1 MAKQFESIADLTI
14 HSKNAYEHREYL
26 KLHGCKWDAGYRAWI
41 APTVEDRN
49 RLEYDLEFNL
59 DSQLKHSNFGRWE
72 ELEKEEFEFAEAA
85 PIAPVE
91 GAIVTK
97 EKAVLIVGEG
107 NCKRYWDD
115 LVPAIVEHALLTAMV
130 EAEFYQQYDG
140 QIIGR
145 TISLAWDL
153 VKHFRLTPP
162 IDLQDEAETSIPP
175 IASQSLLKSWEMD
188 GKIAGVIDTA
198 GGISCLRI
206 SFPYCDEPLRLVK
219 GITGR
224 KWNSGKKSWEIPL
237 NSAPELFRNFP
248 HFQRS
253 GSAEKI
259 YQQCLADNKL
269 RPGFI

>member
-14 HSKNAYEHREYL
+14 RSKNAYEHREYL
-26 KLHGCKWDAGYRAWI
+26 KIHGCKWDSGYRAWI
-41 APTVEDRN
+41 APSVEDRD

-72 ELEKEEFEFAEAA
+72 ELEEEFELAEAA

-115 LVPAIVEHALLTAMV
+115 LVPGMVEHALLTALT
-130 EAEFYQQYDG
+130 EAEFYQQYEG
-140 QIIGR
+140 PMIGR

-162 IDLQDEAETSIPP
+162 IDLQDEAETSMPP
-175 IASQSLLKSWEMD
+175 IASQSLLKAWQLD
-188 GKIAGVIDTA
+188 GKIAGVTDAEGQT
-198 GGISCLRI
+198 SCLRV
-206 SFPYCDEPLRLVK
+206 SFPYCDEPLRVVK
-219 GITGR
+219 MISGR
-224 KWNSGKKSWEIPL
+224 KWNAAKRAWDIPL
-237 NSAPELFRNFP
+237 QSAPELFRNFP
-248 HFQRS
+248 HFERS
-253 GSAEKI
+253 ASAEVL
-259 YQQCLADNKL
+259 YQQCLATNQL
-269 RPGFI
+269 RPGFV